1 MRHKGIA
8 LAALFVVALAG
19 YGAPAEWPD
28 GCIAANP
35 ATPALASSCA
45 FEATERGGI
54 DAVGS
59 WRVEI
64 VREDADPI
72 VIDSAALPPTCYPI
86 GRRTVCPIGH
96 ILPGDDVIVE
106 ARAQGSV
113 AGAGNPCP
121 VPNPGLPPP
130 ILGGEC

>member
-1 MRHKGIA
+1 MRTGPIA
-8 LAALFVVALAG
+8 LAALVVAGLAAS
-19 YGAPAEWPD
+19 GARAERPD

-35 ATPALASSCA
+35 ATPVFASSCA

-64 VREDADPI
+64 VRRDADPI

-86 GRRTVCPIGH
+86 GPRTVCPLGH
-96 ILPGDDVIVE
+96 ILPGDDVSVE